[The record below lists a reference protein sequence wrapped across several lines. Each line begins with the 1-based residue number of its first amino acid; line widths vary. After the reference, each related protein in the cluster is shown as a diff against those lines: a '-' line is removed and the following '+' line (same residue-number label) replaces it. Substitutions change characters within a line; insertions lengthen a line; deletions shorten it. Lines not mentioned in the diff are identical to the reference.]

1 MPRIQTL
8 KQLANLRNF
17 SHMFSLDK
25 ITQPIVQALLKDG
38 RRIIMEAYKSRRW
51 KNRTGNLRDSY
62 VAAVVSKGRV
72 LGWTYVDQDH
82 ADYDERDVISDT
94 HNITTES
101 GRKEAINFVLSYAK
115 QHSKADKIILVVGVA
130 MFYAGIL
137 ESQGYRVLTNIDV
150 NLQEIAEHGV
160 VLTDFK
166 VGNIFRDFG
175 EGSDAQVKIGRKH
188 IAYRKDV
195 QIESLAD
202 RKKSFDT
209 KNTRKK

>member
-1 MPRIQTL
+1 
-8 KQLANLRNF
+8 
-17 SHMFSLDK
+17 
-25 ITQPIVQALLKDG
+25 
-38 RRIIMEAYKSRRW
+38 
-51 KNRTGNLRDSY
+51 
-62 VAAVVSKGRV
+62 
-72 LGWTYVDQDH
+72 
-82 ADYDERDVISDT
+82 
-94 HNITTES
+94 
-101 GRKEAINFVLSYAK
+101 
-115 QHSKADKIILVVGVA
+115 

-175 EGSDAQVKIGRKH
+175 AGSEAQVKIGRKH

-195 QIESLAD
+195 QIESLSD